1 MKTLRSDLVQT
12 ARDRAKA
19 AIRAGRTD
27 AALRDVDEIWDEGR
41 PIHDLYGDMAA
52 VFLDFVRER
61 LGEDAV
67 EEAWR
72 YVGEKLWR
80 PVLEASRDEDP
91 ARLAETYAMFLRSH
105 GYDFSCEED
114 DDSFRFRLH
123 YCPSGGRMLQEG
135 KAETSDRHP
144 AAFGVTEQPRTW
156 SFGQKGVL
164 YYCAHTKLWFDT
176 QPREWGMDL
185 FEAEYGEFDERGEV
199 VGRPCVVTIRKKA
212 RDGHAP
218 TSGQRDGMHES

>member
-27 AALRDVDEIWDEGR
+27 AALRAVDEIWDEGR

-61 LGEDAV
+61 LG
-67 EEAWR
+67 
-72 YVGEKLWR
+72 
-80 PVLEASRDEDP
+80 
-91 ARLAETYAMFLRSH
+91 FLRSH
-105 GYDFSCEED
+105 GYDFSYEED

-144 AAFGVTEQPRTW
+144 AAFGVTGKPRTW
-156 SFGQKGVL
+156 SFGQTGVL

-185 FEAEYGEFDERGEV
+185 FKAEYGEFDERGEV
-199 VGRPCVVTIRKKA
+199 VGCPCVVTVRKKA
-212 RDGHAP
+212 RDGTAAASP
-218 TSGQRDGMHES
+218 